1 MKPIRVSWLGEM
13 RFRAICKA
21 IAILLLAGGTL
32 AFAQTPAAEPSE
44 DWREAFEA
52 KIADAKSHMMASPA
66 MALSTAGEAEALAR
80 RRPETESRSI
90 ALATSYWLQAEA
102 MTRLN
107 RADEA
112 MPLIRDGMVLAEADG
127 VATALDGNLLLA
139 LGRAAQT
146 TGDVQT
152 AFESY
157 HDAHDVFSA
166 LGETRNQT
174 MSLLGVG
181 SIYHDAHDYERA
193 LEYFDRAEATGIDDP
208 AIRLSIHNSR
218 GIALS
223 ELGRYEAAVEEQRVA
238 LEVAEALD
246 SPLLQ
251 IRILTNIA
259 SALYLG
265 GDLDAAETATNEAL
279 SLTEG
284 PGAPGWDPFVW
295 GVKAQIAYERGNVA
309 DAKSLLSRVFEGA
322 DLAATP
328 APFGD
333 FHEVAYKIHRD
344 LGESDRAL
352 EHLEAFKRLDD
363 QGRALAASANAALMA
378 ARFDFA
384 NQQVE
389 IAQLQANQL
398 AKDIQLA
405 ESAAHQRMLILL
417 ALSAISVV
425 LLGSGSIAY
434 VSIHKSRNEVRA
446 ANRKL
451 LAANEDLAEANRAKS
466 NFLAAT
472 SHEVRTP
479 LNGILGMAEVMLME
493 SKLDA
498 TNRQRVETVKS
509 AGSTMLA
516 LIDDI
521 LDISKM
527 EAGKMTLAKEPVDL
541 QDLILETVN
550 LWEAPAKA
558 KNIKLIVDAGGCP
571 ETVISDEK
579 RLRQILF
586 NLISNAVK
594 FTRGG
599 DVRISAAVSLDAA
612 GEWLELRVA
621 DTGIGVPEGE
631 QHAIFDSFHQ
641 VETGAARRYGGTG
654 LGLAITRN
662 IARAMGG
669 EVDVRSRV
677 GEGSVFTV
685 TVPLVRAGEESPAAE
700 PVENAPQRKDTSQ
713 LDILIVEDNQ
723 VNRTVLEAMLQSS
736 VHSLD
741 FAEDGA
747 VALEA
752 VRRRR
757 YDIVLMDKQMPNM
770 DGLTATRTI
779 RQLGS
784 PAADVYIIAVTA
796 DAFEDSREE
805 IMASGMDDFLA
816 KPVSVKGLFEALAT
830 AIDRGLTHTPQTAAC
845 EISETRRAS

>member
-1 MKPIRVSWLGEM
+1 M
-13 RFRAICKA
+13 RLHAICKA
-21 IAILLLAGGTL
+21 IALLLLAGGTL
-32 AFAQTPAAEPSE
+32 AFAQAPDPAPVEGWQGE
-44 DWREAFEA
+44 FEA
-52 KIADAKSHMMASPA
+52 TIADAKSHMMAAPA
-66 MALSTAGEAEALAR
+66 MALSTAQEAEALAR
-80 RRPETESRSI
+80 SQPVSPPRSI

-112 MPLIRDGMVLAEADG
+112 LSILRDGMMLAKSDG
-127 VATALDGNLLLA
+127 VDTVLDGDLLLA
-139 LGRAAQT
+139 QGRASRT
-146 TGDVQT
+146 LGDIQT

-157 HDAHDVFSA
+157 HQAHEIFST
-166 LGETRNQT
+166 LDETRNKI
-174 MSLLGVG
+174 MALMALG
-181 SIYHDAHDYERA
+181 SIYNEAYDYESALQYFERA
-193 LEYFDRAEATGIDDP
+193 RQTGIEDP
-208 AIRLSIHNSR
+208 AINLAIHNSR
-218 GIALS
+218 GIALK
-223 ELGRYEAAVEEQRVA
+223 ELGRYE
-238 LEVAEALD
+238 EALDELRIALRIGEEMD
-246 SPLLQ
+246 SPLLR
-251 IRILTNIA
+251 IRILTNMA
-259 SALYLG
+259 SVQYLKN
-265 GDLDAAETATNEAL
+265 DLEAAEQTANEAL
-279 SLTEG
+279 SLAEG
-284 PGAPGWDPFVW
+284 PTSPGWDPFVW
-295 GVKAQIAYERGNVA
+295 GVKAQIAHAQGDLKTASDYISRTFESAV
-309 DAKSLLSRVFEGA
+309 LSE
-322 DLAATP
+322 TP
-328 APFGD
+328 APFRD
-333 FHEVAYKIHRD
+333 FHEVAYKIYRD
-344 LGESDRAL
+344 LDQDARAL

-363 QGRALAASANAALMA
+363 QGRALAASANAALMS

-384 NQQVE
+384 NQQLE
-389 IAQLQANQL
+389 IAQLQSNQL
-398 AKDIQLA
+398 AKDMQLA

-451 LAANEDLAEANRAKS
+451 LAANEELAEANRAKS

-493 SKLDA
+493 NKLDA
-498 TNRQRVETVKS
+498 ANRQRVETVKS

-527 EAGKMTLAKEPVDL
+527 EAGKMTLAEETVDL

-571 ETVISDEK
+571 ETIVSDEK

-586 NLISNAVK
+586 NLVSNAVK
-594 FTRGG
+594 FTQGG
-599 DVRISAAVSLDAA
+599 EVCITAAETLDAA
-612 GEWLELRVA
+612 GEWLEIKVA
-621 DTGIGVPEGE
+621 DTGIGVPDGE
-631 QHAIFDSFHQ
+631 LHAIFDSFHQ

-669 EVDVRSRV
+669 EVDVRSRT

-685 TVPLVRAGEESPAAE
+685 ALPLVRAGADSPE
-700 PVENAPQRKDTSQ
+700 VEAVDDAPQRKDTSQ

-723 VNRTVLEAMLQSS
+723 VNRAVLEAMLQGN

-747 VALEA
+747 VALES
-752 VRRRR
+752 VRRRH
-757 YDIVLMDKQMPNM
+757 YDVVLMDKQMPNM
-770 DGLTATRTI
+770 DGLTATRAI
-779 RQLGS
+779 RQLEA
-784 PAADVYIIAVTA
+784 PASDVYIIAVTA
-796 DAFEDSREE
+796 DAFEDSKAE

-830 AIDRGLTHTPQTAAC
+830 ALDRGLVHAPQAGDRLD
-845 EISETRRAS
+845 ETRRAS

>member
-1 MKPIRVSWLGEM
+1 MSWLGAM
-13 RFRAICKA
+13 RLHAIKKA
-21 IAILLLAGGTL
+21 IAILFASGAM
-32 AFAQTPAAEPSE
+32 AFAQTPSSAPAEEWRRTFDAAIAEARSE
-44 DWREAFEA
+44 
-52 KIADAKSHMMASPA
+52 MMAAPA
-66 MALSTAGEAEALAR
+66 SALATAQQAEALAR
-80 RRPETESRSI
+80 SQPVSDARSL

-112 MPLIRDGMVLAEADG
+112 LSILRDGLMLAKMDG
-127 VATALDGNLLLA
+127 ENTVLDGDLLLA
-139 LGRAAQT
+139 QGRASRT
-146 TGDVQT
+146 LGDIQT

-157 HDAHDVFSA
+157 HAAHEIFAALDV
-166 LGETRNQT
+166 TRNKT
-174 MSLLGVG
+174 MALMALG
-181 SIYHDAHDYERA
+181 SIYNEAYDYESA
-193 LEYFDRAEATGIDDP
+193 LEYFQRARETGIEDP
-208 AIRLSIHNSR
+208 AINLAIHNSR
-218 GIALS
+218 GIALK
-223 ELGRYEAAVEEQRVA
+223 ELGRYEEA
-238 LEVAEALD
+238 LEELRTALEIGEKMD

-251 IRILTNIA
+251 IRILTNMASVQYLKNDLAAAEQAA
-259 SALYLG
+259 SA
-265 GDLDAAETATNEAL
+265 AL
-279 SLTEG
+279 SLAEG
-284 PGAPGWDPFVW
+284 PTSPGWDPFVW
-295 GVKAQIAYERGNVA
+295 GVKAQIAYAQGDFETASDYV
-309 DAKSLLSRVFEGA
+309 SRTFEGVA
-322 DLAATP
+322 LAETP
-328 APFGD
+328 APYKD
-333 FHEVAYKIHRD
+333 FHEVAYKIYRD
-344 LGESDRAL
+344 LGEFERAL

-384 NQQVE
+384 NQQLE
-389 IAQLQANQL
+389 IAQLQSNQL
-398 AKDIQLA
+398 AKDMQLA

-451 LAANEDLAEANRAKS
+451 LAANEELAEANRAKS

-509 AGSTMLA
+509 AGATMLA

-527 EAGKMTLAKEPVDL
+527 EAGKMTLAEEAVDL

-550 LWEAPAKA
+550 LWDAPAKA
-558 KNIKLIVDAGGCP
+558 KNIKLVVDAAGCP
-571 ETVISDEK
+571 ETIISDEK

-586 NLISNAVK
+586 NLVSNAVK
-594 FTRGG
+594 FTQSGE
-599 DVRISAAVSLDAA
+599 ICITAAETADAA
-612 GEWLELRVA
+612 GEWLELKVA
-621 DTGIGVPEGE
+621 DTGIGVPEAE
-631 QHAIFDSFHQ
+631 LHAIFDSFHQ
-641 VETGAARRYGGTG
+641 AETGAARRYGGTG

-685 TVPLVRAGEESPAAE
+685 VLPLARAGAGVPQARAGEE
-700 PVENAPQRKDTSQ
+700 APQRKDTSQ

-723 VNRTVLEAMLQSS
+723 VNRAVLEAMLRGS
-736 VHSLD
+736 VNSLD

-752 VRRRR
+752 VRRRH
-757 YDIVLMDKQMPNM
+757 YDVVLMDKQMPNM
-770 DGLTATRTI
+770 DGLAATRAI
-779 RQLGS
+779 RQLGA
-784 PAADVYIIAVTA
+784 PACDVYIIAVTA
-796 DAFEDSREE
+796 DAFDDSREQ

-830 AIDRGLTHTPQTAAC
+830 AIDRGLVHGGG
-845 EISETRRAS
+845 TREDEAGKLHKAS